1 MIISRICGLVYENQ
15 HVKNFFFKNYSN
27 IKEIELK
34 NLNEG

>member
-1 MIISRICGLVYENQ
+1 MIISIICGLVYEKK
-15 HVKNFFFKNYSN
+15 HEKNFFFKNYSN